1 MFFQSFQNIRCK
13 KRKVENPEIDGLIQK
28 RKKLK
33 EEVKNPLNRRAQ
45 ADLEIVEKTIANL
58 VSDKNRDKVEK
69 IFRNVSNSD
78 NSCNTI
84 GLWEEVKKLFPK
96 ILKTVPS
103 GVKDH
108 KGRSVTKVT
117 AVQQIIMRKY
127 IQRLR
132 KRPANPEIKLLM
144 ELKEEN
150 ARKIIKIARDIK
162 TPPWT
167 QDKLTK
173 VLRTLKNNKC

>member
-1 MFFQSFQNIRCK
+1 MLFNFKSEHNQKVFHEISSDSEKLRNSFKLNQDLQQQATIFEKSLNNVFFQSFQNIRCK

-69 IFRNVSNSD
+69 IFRNVSNSN

-84 GLWEEVKKLFPK
+84 GL
-96 ILKTVPS
+96 
-103 GVKDH
+103 
-108 KGRSVTKVT
+108 
-117 AVQQIIMRKY
+117 
-127 IQRLR
+127 
-132 KRPANPEIKLLM
+132 
-144 ELKEEN
+144 
-150 ARKIIKIARDIK
+150 
-162 TPPWT
+162 
-167 QDKLTK
+167 
-173 VLRTLKNNKC
+173 